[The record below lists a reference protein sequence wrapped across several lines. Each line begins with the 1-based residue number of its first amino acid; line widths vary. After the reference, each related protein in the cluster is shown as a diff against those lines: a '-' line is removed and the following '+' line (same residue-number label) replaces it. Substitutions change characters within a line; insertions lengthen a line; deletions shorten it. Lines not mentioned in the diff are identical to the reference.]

1 MVDNNVRPESVP
13 SRFVKRDGKTGG
25 KVWKIL
31 RDQIFMIFLYYMAR
45 FGLVGRPA
53 TLVVST
59 NERHWSWRRGHHGG
73 WPGSWLGATGGR
85 RDIWNNFLYPSY
97 QNGQMGS
104 WLKEEASSTARVRY
118 GYVYQFLFFHYLK
131 YGIGYRISSIIH
143 FLVGLRWR
151 KGRVICGPI
160 LGL

>member
-25 KVWKIL
+25 KVWKML

-59 NERHWSWRRGHHGG
+59 RGIGHDDEDTTANGPAPDWER
-73 WPGSWLGATGGR
+73 PGVETR
-85 RDIWNNFLYPSY
+85 
-97 QNGQMGS
+97 
-104 WLKEEASSTARVRY
+104 
-118 GYVYQFLFFHYLK
+118 YLK
-131 YGIGYRISSIIH
+131 
-143 FLVGLRWR
+143 
-151 KGRVICGPI
+151 
-160 LGL
+160 